1 MRIVA
6 GAARGR
12 RIRSPRGEGT
22 RPTSDRVREALFN
35 ALTSRT
41 TVSGARVA
49 DLFAGS
55 GALGIEALSRGAAH
69 CWFVEDDRAALAA
82 VEENLGVLGFDGRA
96 TIVRGRVEAV
106 SGRLPADL
114 DLVLADP
121 PYAYDGWTDLLGAL
135 AAHLAEDA
143 IVVAESDRVVELPP
157 GWEILWERTYG
168 GTVIVFTAPAAGTGV
183 HA

>member
-6 GAARGR
+6 GVARGR
-12 RIRSPRGEGT
+12 RIRSPGGEGT
-22 RPTSDRVREALFN
+22 RPTSDRVREAVFN

-41 TVSGARVA
+41 TVVGARVA

-82 VEENLGVLGFDGRA
+82 IEENVAGLGFGEGS
-96 TIVRGRVEAV
+96 TVLRGRVEAAT
-106 SGRLPADL
+106 GRLPDDL

-121 PYAYDGWTDLLGAL
+121 PYSYERWVGLLASL
-135 AAHLAEDA
+135 APHLAPGGL
-143 IVVAESDRVVELPP
+143 VVAESDRTIDLPP
-157 GWEILWERTYG
+157 GWGILWERTYG

>member
-6 GAARGR
+6 GTARGR
-12 RIRSPRGEGT
+12 RIRSPSGEGT
-22 RPTSDRVREALFN
+22 RPTSDRVREALYN
-35 ALTSRT
+35 ALVSRGG
-41 TVSGARVA
+41 VGGARVA

-55 GALGIEALSRGAAH
+55 GALGLEALSRGAAH
-69 CWFVEDDRAALAA
+69 CWFAEDDRAALAMIQD
-82 VEENLGVLGFDGRA
+82 NLATLGFEDRA
-96 TIVRGRVEAV
+96 TVLR
-106 SGRLPADL
+106 GRLPSVCSRLPDDL

-121 PYAYDGWTDLLGAL
+121 PYAYDGWTELLTGLRPHLGPDAL
-135 AAHLAEDA
+135 
-143 IVVAESDRVVELPP
+143 VVAESDRSIGLPP

>member
-6 GAARGR
+6 GVARGR
-12 RIRSPRGEGT
+12 RIRSPRGDGT
-22 RPTSDRVREALFN
+22 RPTSDRVREAVFN
-35 ALTSRT
+35 ALTSRS
-41 TVSGARVA
+41 TVAGARVA

-55 GALGIEALSRGAAH
+55 GALGLEALSRGAEH
-69 CWFVEDDRAALAA
+69 CWFVEDDRAASAA
-82 VEENLGVLGFDGRA
+82 IVENIGALGFGDRA
-96 TIVRGRVEAV
+96 TVERGRVQAV
-106 SGRLPADL
+106 TDRLPDDL

-121 PYAYDGWTDLLGAL
+121 PYEYDAWVDLLVSL
-135 AAHLAEDA
+135 APHVAPDG
-143 IVVAESDRVVELPP
+143 IVVAESDRRIELPP